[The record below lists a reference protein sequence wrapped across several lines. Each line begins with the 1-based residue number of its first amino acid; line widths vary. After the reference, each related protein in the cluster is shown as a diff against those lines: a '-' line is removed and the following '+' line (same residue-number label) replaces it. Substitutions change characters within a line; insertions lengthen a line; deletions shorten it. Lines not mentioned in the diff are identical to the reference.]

1 MLLRIRWLLL
11 LALTGCMVNPATG
24 RRGISLVGEGRE
36 IEMGR
41 EADGQVTAQMGL
53 VEDAELQQYVSK
65 LGLQLAA
72 ASERPDL
79 PWSFKVVDDPTVN
92 AFALPGGFIYVTR
105 GILANFESEAE
116 LAGVLGHEVGH
127 VTARHSV
134 SQITRQQIQ
143 AGALGVGMIFSER
156 VRSAGGLLSGLGQ
169 ILNLSYSRGHETE
182 ADELGLR
189 YLSRTGYDTEA
200 LVGVFQML
208 AAVSGSGDGRVPEWQ
223 LTHPYPE
230 NREANIRGLIDAAAG
245 ASGGRVA
252 RDEYLEHLNGLVYGT
267 NPRDGLFLDTRFVH
281 PDMAFDLTFPAGWT
295 VVNQRT
301 VVAAISPEK
310 DAIVMLQLADG
321 DDPRASL
328 QAFLTQDGVTGANRR
343 TDDSGEILRQRANFE
358 LSTDEGAMRGEVAF
372 VKLGSQLYQVLGYA
386 GRADWGKRSAAAG
399 LTISSLGPLT
409 DADLLAVQPQRLE
422 IVTIREAT
430 SLRALNERSGGP
442 IPAEELARLN
452 RVTPD
457 QVLAAGTRIKL
468 VRGAVPGR

>member
-53 VEDAELQQYVSK
+53 VGDAELQQYVST
-65 LGLQLAA
+65 LWLQLAS
-72 ASERPDL
+72 ASERPEL

-116 LAGVLGHEVGH
+116 LAGVLGHEIGH

-143 AGALGVGMIFSER
+143 AGALGVGMILSER
-156 VRSAGGLLSGLGQ
+156 VRSAGGILNGLGQ
-169 ILNLSYSRGHETE
+169 VWNLSYSRSHETE

-189 YLSRTGYDTEA
+189 YLSRTAYDTEA

-230 NREANIRGLIDAAAG
+230 NREANIRGLLDASG

-252 RDEYLEHLNGLVYGT
+252 RDEYLEQLNGLVYGT
-267 NPRDGLFLDTRFVH
+267 NPRDGLFLETRFVH

-301 VVAAISPEK
+301 VVAAISPEE
-310 DAIVMLQLADG
+310 DAIVMLQLAEG
-321 DDPRASL
+321 DDPRSSL
-328 QAFLTQDGVTGANRR
+328 QTFLTQDGVTGANRR

-358 LSTDEGAMRGEVAF
+358 LTTDEGAMRGEVAF

-386 GRADWGKRSAAAG
+386 ASAGWGQRSAAAG
-399 LTISSLGPLT
+399 RTISSLRPLT

-430 SLRALNERSGGP
+430 SLRALNERSGSP
-442 IPAEELARLN
+442 IPAEELARVN

-457 QVLAAGTRIKL
+457 QMLAAGARIKL